1 MGREIYPALS
11 GGLRSMRSLDVLAN
25 NLANVNTVGF
35 KADRVRFELLEPQG
49 LGNQGEAAARLGAS
63 FISSASEVTDY
74 SQGMLRETG
83 NPTDLALHGESG
95 FFQLVAPDADATGE
109 EEGAVLTRAG
119 AFHLDAEGYLA
130 AGSGYRVLAENGEP
144 VKIPPGEL
152 VIDHTGA
159 IQVAGAAV
167 AQLAIVDVADRTQLA
182 KSGGGR
188 WVADVGV
195 ELVPAAAE
203 VLQGHLESSNV
214 EPVQAL
220 TELIAITRYYEAF
233 QKNLDASSKLDEA
246 LNSQVGRLDR

>member
-1 MGREIYPALS
+1 MGREMYPALS

-25 NLANVNTVGF
+25 NLANVNTIGF
-35 KADRVRFELLEPQG
+35 KADRVRFELKAPEG
-49 LGNQGEAAARLGAS
+49 LGDQGDPARRLGAS

-95 FFQLVAPDADATGE
+95 FFQLAPVQTEAEGE
-109 EEGAVLTRAG
+109 AQGPVLTRAG
-119 AFHLDAEGYLA
+119 AFHLDPEGFLA
-130 AGSGYRVLAENGEP
+130 ATGGYRVLGENGQP
-144 VKIPPGEL
+144 VKVPPGQLLIE
-152 VIDHTGA
+152 HTGA
-159 IQVAGAAV
+159 VKVGGATV
-167 AQLAIVDVADRTQLA
+167 GQLAIVDVADRAQLA
-182 KSGGGR
+182 KAGGGR
-188 WVADVGV
+188 WVADPGT